1 MRNEKGSV
9 LITLV
14 SLVGLLIIST
24 GIMSY
29 NKTVNAVRS
38 STSAMEQQEI
48 ELFNSTIEN
57 YVGDNVSG
65 VQVKQMINS
74 IISQNIQYAGEDGKF
89 IVIDASSLSNFD
101 DTSLSDESDEK
112 EKDKTQE
119 KITAATTKKRKVTNT
134 IVTSDSYEIE
144 AFEESNG
151 IITEVSIY
159 EK

>member
-101 DTSLSDESDEK
+101 DTSLSDACDEA
-112 EKDKTQE
+112 ENDNTQE
-119 KITAATTKKRKVTNT
+119 NVTAATTEMRKLSNT
-134 IVTSDSYEIE
+134 IVTGNSYEIE